1 MSTATG
7 VGVTIY
13 TRRDDTRGERGLGFY
28 KGRRPK
34 QVRRYHT
41 PSGLIGLR
49 ACWLVCGRLQ
59 GKLLV
64 GWVLHLVAAVRT
76 LRLVGFPCLQEGL
89 FGLIYFCVCTMKP
102 NCVVFVSGG
111 AVVGTLR
118 ERLSREGPSAN
129 GRGEGFSVLFARL
142 DLLVGWCRHEL
153 ITELPSDQTIARVP
167 SVLRGHQQRL
177 FPDPRRSRSSFFFFF
192 FCCVRLARK
201 KQQPRVRGGAFQAT
215 PIPAG
220 REDIQQAARPVVD
233 NCWDRGRVPHGFHS
247 SVVGRRPGQSVSYMV
262 QHCSS
267 SSTYSQLP
275 ARAVLCNRTY
285 AVLVPIRTT
294 STAFTAKLCI
304 CIILLYC
311 SCA

>member
-129 GRGEGFSVLFARL
+129 GRGEGYSVLFARL

-192 FCCVRLARK
+192 F
-201 KQQPRVRGGAFQAT
+201 
-215 PIPAG
+215 
-220 REDIQQAARPVVD
+220 AA
-233 NCWDRGRVPHGFHS
+233 CAWRGR
-247 SVVGRRPGQSVSYMV
+247 
-262 QHCSS
+262 SS
-267 SSTYSQLP
+267 SPVSEAEHSKRRRSQL
-275 ARAVLCNRTY
+275 AERISNKLHALLWIIVGIAVAYRTDFIRVLLEDDRVNR
-285 AVLVPIRTT
+285 
-294 STAFTAKLCI
+294 
-304 CIILLYC
+304 
-311 SCA
+311 